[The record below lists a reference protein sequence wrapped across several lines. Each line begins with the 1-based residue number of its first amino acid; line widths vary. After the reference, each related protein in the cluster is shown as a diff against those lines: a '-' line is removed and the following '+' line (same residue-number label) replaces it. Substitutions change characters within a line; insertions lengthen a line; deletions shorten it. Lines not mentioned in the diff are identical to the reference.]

1 MQLNQGETGMVTQTQ
16 QLAEFVKKRIVAR
29 DTAISYANRP
39 EELLRVLD
47 QAGI

>member
-1 MQLNQGETGMVTQTQ
+1 MQLNQQETGMVTQTQ
-16 QLAEFVKKRIVAR
+16 QLLEFVKKRVVSR

-47 QAGI
+47 QNGL